1 MLRLRLLLVALGIH
15 CLFHIYGALGGPGL
29 ENAGFAGDVF
39 QFYGRFSGCTTE
51 FGFFAPRPGS
61 PLRVAIQAH
70 AGDQIVRDEI
80 FKVRTAEG
88 QHRLEALIGQLRN
101 ERTPEQT
108 QILAMSLSAA
118 VFDRDPSVT
127 SVVISIQAKSIPQ
140 FTEGLRG
147 ESARW
152 IEIASVTVNRDLST
166 IHHAQE
172 SK

>member
-1 MLRLRLLLVALGIH
+1 
-15 CLFHIYGALGGPGL
+15 
-29 ENAGFAGDVF
+29 
-39 QFYGRFSGCTTE
+39 
-51 FGFFAPRPGS
+51 
-61 PLRVAIQAH
+61 
-70 AGDQIVRDEI
+70 
-80 FKVRTAEG
+80 
-88 QHRLEALIGQLRN
+88 
-101 ERTPEQT
+101 
-108 QILAMSLSAA
+108 MSLSAA